1 MQRPWDWIS
10 HDPDFYPLRSSK
22 EFNDFLAA
30 QERKDYPAAA
40 HKLMNANGKEKAAG
54 NNVSS
59 KSSEAVPAG
68 ERR

>member
-1 MQRPWDWIS
+1 MIR
-10 HDPDFYPLRSSK
+10 FYPQRSSK

-30 QERKDYPAAA
+30 QERKDYPAVT
-40 HKLMNANGKEKAAG
+40 HKLVNANGKEKAAG

-59 KSSEAVPAG
+59 NSSEAVSAG